1 VRRSVVWFAVRCCA
15 DRTHAVFDNFSVIED
30 LDDKRVNV
38 ILWDTAGQEDY
49 LSVRRICYEQTQVY
63 LLCFSLVHPNS
74 FHNIKSKWLPEL
86 RQYAPNATLFLVGT
100 KTDLLDDKPTLA
112 DLKALDETPITQKQA
127 LALQKEI
134 GAHLYLTCSGKDVA
148 SVNKVFRDVLLF
160 LLDRDKK
167 QLEQQKKQWKKEL
180 KELKLIE
187 KELAKLR
194 LKEQQ
199 ERAAKAAATGAAAPP
214 PTPTPATALPVAT
227 AAAAAASA
235 ANNDDDSADSAG
247 MKTARPKSKSP
258 TDDSDDSVGDGGKNS
273 SSASSNRTSSASS
286 SSSSSR
292 SDDSNDDKPRR
303 KHRSAKKR
311 DDVAGDAAA
320 AADRPARSSGSKLA
334 KPKK

>member
-1 VRRSVVWFAVRCCA
+1 
-15 DRTHAVFDNFSVIED
+15 VFDNFSVIED

-112 DLKALDETPITQKQA
+112 DLKALDEAPITQKQA

-199 ERAAKAAATGAAAPP
+199 ERAAKAAATGAAP

-227 AAAAAASA
+227 AAAAG

-258 TDDSDDSVGDGGKNS
+258 TDDSDDSGGGGARAKHSS
-273 SSASSNRTSSASS
+273 SSASSNSSSN